1 MSARY
6 SDLAGRSVFVSGGA
20 TGIGAALVNAFA
32 SQEARVSFADIAE
45 EEGHALARATGAFF
59 LPCDITDT
67 PAYQAAIKQA
77 ADRHGPVTVLLNN
90 AANDVRHA
98 LADLTPERYDALV
111 GVNLKHMLFAAQ
123 TVVPMMQDA
132 CGGSIVNFGSISWMI
147 PQGNFPAYA
156 SSKAAV
162 HGLTRTLA
170 RDFGPDR
177 IRVNTLVPGW
187 VMTEKQK
194 RLWLDEAGERAIAQN
209 QCLPEKLQPR
219 HIADMALFLGSDA
232 SEMCT
237 GQNFVV
243 DGGWV

>member
-1 MSARY
+1 MTARY
-6 SDLAGRSVFVSGGA
+6 PDLADRSVFVSGGA
-20 TGIGAALVNAFA
+20 TGIGAALVEAFCA
-32 SQEARVSFADIAE
+32 QQAHVAFVDIAE
-45 EEGHALARATGAFF
+45 AEGRAVAAATGALF

-67 PAYQAAIKQA
+67 PAYQAAIQQA
-77 ADRHGPVTVLLNN
+77 ADLRGPITVLLNN

-98 LADLTPERYDALV
+98 LSDLTPDRYDALV

-123 TVVPMMQDA
+123 KVVPMMQAAGD
-132 CGGSIVNFGSISWMI
+132 GSIVNFGSISWMV
-147 PQGNFPAYA
+147 PQGNFPTYA

-194 RLWLDEAGERAIAQN
+194 RLWLDDTGERAIAEN
-209 QCLPEKLQPR
+209 QCLPDKVQPG
-219 HIADMALFLGSDA
+219 HIADMALFLGSRA
-232 SEMCT
+232 SQLCT
-237 GQNFVV
+237 GQNFIV
-243 DGGWV
+243 DGGWI